1 MRRLISLVVLAAAT
15 ATPAGAVP
23 IKMTP
28 AVQKDVQCFL
38 LFAVA
43 ADQASDAKDDKSQQG
58 TSLALTYFMGKLAV
72 SAPGLNLAAAVRQEG
87 DAFKGNTHAKE
98 VGDACDAEFSKVGT
112 QLQSLGT
119 DLQKPEPAPAAK
131 K

>member
-1 MRRLISLVVLAAAT
+1 MRRFISSAVFAAALAA
-15 ATPAGAVP
+15 PAGAAP

-43 ADQASDAKDDKSQQG
+43 SDQAADDKSKQG
-58 TSLALTYFMGKLAV
+58 TALALTYFMGKLAV
-72 SAPGLNLAAAVRQEG
+72 SAPGLNLAAAIQQEG
-87 DAFKGNTHAKE
+87 EAFKNNTHAKE
-98 VGDACDAEFSKVGT
+98 VGDACDAEFGKVGT
-112 QLQSLGT
+112 QLQSLGS
-119 DLQKPEPAPAAK
+119 DLQKSEPAPAPK